1 MSRGKGS
8 NLNVETLKE
17 EIQVKL
23 VFPFRYLGEK
33 FASSFLG
40 LQFGVKIG

>member
-23 VFPFRYLGEK
+23 VFWIFFDIWEK
-33 FASSFLG
+33 SLRPLF
-40 LQFGVKIG
+40 